1 MRFGTARVARVG
13 LSFALVCVA
22 FGAMTSSAF
31 AGGPAKQYS
40 YAVNISPATAPVGA
54 TTTFDV
60 ALKDTSSPGIALG
73 SAALTPPL
81 GFRVTHASLP
91 AGAKG
96 HVYVIFNIV
105 VLDSVNVPS
114 GSTLHVSVTAA
125 TPSRCA
131 SNHFDHWLT
140 VASASGLF
148 GPLLRLDIADSSLT
162 TDVTCASPAT
172 ALKFDTQPRNTE
184 VGQSISPGVTVDI
197 VDAGG
202 NVVDSSAPVT
212 LALGD
217 DPGLGNL
224 GGTLMVNASHGV
236 ATFSDLSIDEP
247 GVGYT
252 LTASS
257 GTLTGDTSGSFNE
270 SQTTTTTCTTNPC
283 TTDIG
288 TAQSDLEI
296 SADPA
301 AGTLT
306 ESVDLGTPLSCAD
319 RLHGGYTGFDTNWYD
334 FNETG
339 TVDKTASYEIFGLNS
354 DQIEEVQIC
363 FGAVYPFQTSEGG
376 TAQSGTLPD
385 GTPGFIGLLPSCD
398 STDGAKP
405 CVESVVQFNDD
416 RSGALATVDIPG
428 LGPTGAPGDPAF
440 HG

>member
-1 MRFGTARVARVG
+1 MRYGTARVARVV
-13 LSFALVCVA
+13 LALAVACAA
-22 FGAMTSSAF
+22 FGAMSSSAF
-31 AGGPAKQYS
+31 AGGSGKQYS
-40 YAVNISPATAPVGA
+40 YVVNVSPGTAQAGSS
-54 TTTFDV
+54 TTFDF
-60 ALKDTSSPGIALG
+60 ALKNTSSPGTNLG
-73 SAALTPPL
+73 SAAFTPPL
-81 GFRVTHASLP
+81 GFSVNHASLP

-96 HVYVIFNIV
+96 HVYVLFNIV
-105 VLDSVNVPS
+105 LLDNVNVTP
-114 GSTLHVSVTAA
+114 GSTLHVSVTVR

-131 SNHFDHWLT
+131 NNHFDHWLP

-148 GPLLRLDIADSSLT
+148 GPLLRLDVADSSLT

-172 ALKFDTQPRNTE
+172 ALKFDTQPSNTE
-184 VGQSISPGVTVDI
+184 VGQSTNPGVTVDI

-202 NVVDSSAPVT
+202 NVVDSSSPVT

-224 GGTLMVNASHGV
+224 GGTLTENASHGV
-236 ATFSDLSIDEP
+236 ATFNDLSIDQP

-257 GTLTGDTSGSFNE
+257 GSLTGDTSDPFNE

-288 TAQSDLEI
+288 TAQSDLQI

-301 AGTLT
+301 AGSIT

-363 FGAVYPFQTSEGG
+363 FGAVYDFQTSEGG
-376 TAQSGTLPD
+376 QAQPGTLPD
-385 GTPGFIGLLPSCD
+385 GTAGFIGLLPSCD

-405 CVESVVQFNDD
+405 CVESVVPSDDD
-416 RSGALATVDIPG
+416 RSGAIATVDIPG
-428 LGPTGAPGDPAF
+428 LGPTGAPGDPSM